1 MKTWFPAQPKLD
13 PKGHDDQ
20 KSCWL
25 TSGVRVG
32 VRNARFSLEGRGK
45 TGPCG
50 VGVFFRFVCVLGRN
64 GRNGMNMDMA
74 IFGCIFMGERYKG

>member
-1 MKTWFPAQPKLD
+1 MKTLEAQPKLD
-13 PKGHDDQ
+13 PKGHKDDQ

-50 VGVFFRFVCVLGRN
+50 VGVFFCFVCFRG
-64 GRNGMNMDMA
+64 
-74 IFGCIFMGERYKG
+74 FEWKK